1 MQCVQQAS
9 SHQRKSSWMAR
20 FTDSDQEQKD
30 HQDMVISLVGI
41 WYLETVFQLVG
52 LAVGEQEWK

>member
-1 MQCVQQAS
+1 ME
-9 SHQRKSSWMAR
+9 K
-20 FTDSDQEQKD
+20 FTDFGQVQKD

-41 WYLETVFQLVG
+41 WYLEMAFQLVG